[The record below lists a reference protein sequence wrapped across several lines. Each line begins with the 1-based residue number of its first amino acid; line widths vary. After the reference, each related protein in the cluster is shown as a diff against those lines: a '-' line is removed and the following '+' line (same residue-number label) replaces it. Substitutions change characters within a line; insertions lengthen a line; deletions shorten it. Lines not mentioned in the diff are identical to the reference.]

1 MRSEGVLP
9 HRKKPRTPRGS
20 TILPTVHPGTNKC
33 REKQPGHTSARVA
46 GIARAFAA
54 TYRDPQAEVPARHA
68 NERAV
73 MPRRLSIP
81 RWRDGWHAMSVP
93 ALACLAVL
101 AVARGM
107 AANPNALWHIVG
119 DQCVPNEKLHHS
131 PRPCEMVDLAGGYA
145 VLKDIVGNSQFLL
158 IPTTRVSGIESP
170 QVLEPDAPNYWQAA
184 WQARRYVDE
193 RAHRQLPRNAIGLAI
208 NSVDGRTQNQLHIH
222 VDCMRLDVIAIL
234 RERAGAIGSQ
244 WAKFP
249 VPLVDHDYLAM
260 RLTQADLTGINPFV
274 LLADGVP
281 EARGDMGHFT
291 LVVVG
296 ATYQGK
302 DGFVL
307 LAGHA
312 NPATR
317 NWGSGEEL
325 QDHAC
330 AVATVAAQ

>member
-1 MRSEGVLP
+1 MRI
-9 HRKKPRTPRGS
+9 T
-20 TILPTVHPGTNKC
+20 
-33 REKQPGHTSARVA
+33 
-46 GIARAFAA
+46 
-54 TYRDPQAEVPARHA
+54 
-68 NERAV
+68 AV
-73 MPRRLSIP
+73 MLRQLSIP
-81 RWRDGWHAMSVP
+81 RWRGGRRAMLAV
-93 ALACLAVL
+93 ACLAVL

-107 AANPNALWHIVG
+107 AADPNALWHIVG
-119 DQCVPNEKLHHS
+119 EQCVPDEKLHQS

-145 VLKDIVGNSQFLL
+145 VLKDIVGNTQFLL

-170 QVLEPDAPNYWQAA
+170 QVLQPDAPNYWQAA

-193 RAHRQLPRNAIGLAI
+193 RAHRDLPRDAIGLAI
-208 NSVDGRTQNQLHIH
+208 NSIDGRTQNQLHIH
-222 VDCMRLDVIAIL
+222 VDCMRLDVIAAL
-234 RERAGAIGSQ
+234 RDHAGAIASQ
-244 WAKFP
+244 WTKFP

-260 RLTQADLTGINPFV
+260 RLPQADLTGVKPFV

-281 EARGDMGHFT
+281 GARGDMGLFT

-296 ATYQGK
+296 DTYQGK

-330 AVATVAAQ
+330 AAATVTAQ